1 MNLGNI
7 CSDICKSNISKNLN
21 LLRSLLIIV
30 LITVPQGLC
39 KWKKYKLVKTTPPLP
54 EYWGSSTE
62 YKGKKN
68 MCNLSSPCL
77 TRKKKCYI
85 KYLRMSKVDW
95 TSSFLCKKFK
105 VPSCKFSW
113 IRMSVRCC
121 ILCKLSQ
128 NIPPNPSHHRVE
140 TEGNI
145 CTQLK
150 TDFFPTADDV
160 FSGSQSQVSQSN
172 HTSLLKALE

>member
-1 MNLGNI
+1 
-7 CSDICKSNISKNLN
+7 
-21 LLRSLLIIV
+21 
-30 LITVPQGLC
+30 
-39 KWKKYKLVKTTPPLP
+39 
-54 EYWGSSTE
+54 
-62 YKGKKN
+62 

-77 TRKKKCYI
+77 TWKKNKCYI

-95 TSSFLCKKFK
+95 PSSFLCKKFK
-105 VPSCKFSW
+105 VPTCKFSW

-128 NIPPNPSHHRVE
+128 NIPPNPSQHRVE
-140 TEGNI
+140 TEGNT

-160 FSGSQSQVSQSN
+160 FSRSQSQVSQS
-172 HTSLLKALE
+172 HFTSQSTRIVFAHSVSGSLGFAATQVNINNMHKCILIVNVGTIN